1 MRALYASKRD
11 PFRDASYFPP
21 SLLGLASNSS
31 PNIDTGLFSLTTA
44 TTKKEAIIEMSSP
57 AHRRQ
62 RSSGTPKRSSQRSS
76 QAPPSSPPDP
86 SAAQLLGEAASS
98 SQASRGHGTPR
109 RQPKSSSPM
118 NFRSSPVAGRQDAA
132 SPFSRGTPD
141 IAMTDGDRT
150 PRPSGHL
157 MRGE

>member
-1 MRALYASKRD
+1 
-11 PFRDASYFPP
+11 
-21 SLLGLASNSS
+21 
-31 PNIDTGLFSLTTA
+31 
-44 TTKKEAIIEMSSP
+44 MSSP

-62 RSSGTPKRSSQRSS
+62 KKSVSGTPKRSSQRSS

-98 SQASRGHGTPR
+98 SQASRSHGTPK

-118 NFRSSPVAGRQDAA
+118 NYRSSPVAGRQDAS

-150 PRPSGHL
+150 PRAGGQL
-157 MRGE
+157 MRGEWHFV